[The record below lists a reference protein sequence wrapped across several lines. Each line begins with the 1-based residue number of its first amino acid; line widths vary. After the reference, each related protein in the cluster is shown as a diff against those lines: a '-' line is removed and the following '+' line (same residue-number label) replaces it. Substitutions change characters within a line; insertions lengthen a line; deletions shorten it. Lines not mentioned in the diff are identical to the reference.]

1 MILTFGPTCINKDG
15 CPVLRLQ
22 PGWGAGE
29 GTAFEFL
36 PLRSAIE
43 AAAYDAFFFWRTSKV
58 LRKR

>member
-1 MILTFGPTCINKDG
+1 
-15 CPVLRLQ
+15 LRLQ